1 MKINKEFNDFVYFMF
16 PFTDG
21 FKKLLHFLHF
31 KLMVTLLVT
40 CLTIN
45 IIFESFVND
54 TFSNLKLYVFIITGF
69 ICSNKYVKQ
78 VVLIN
83 HSWISPTL
91 QMRTG
96 VLFILQKIEEG
107 TFSPKKGKVGKIVVE
122 GC

>member
-1 MKINKEFNDFVYFMF
+1 MF

-45 IIFESFVND
+45 IIFESFLND

-107 TFSPKKGKVGKIVVE
+107 TFSQKKGKVGKIVVE